1 MNDKATQQMKE
12 ELSSLMGTIFN
23 DALAE
28 SMSNQ
33 FEGDFTYDNGK
44 KISKEE
50 YVEKLKECFAIY
62 NKMPNYLSDS
72 NTRRVVEGGYKDVIK
87 LENEFIPLVKKFMDP
102 ISLEKIRR
110 IYQLSIEQLKDQI
123 DKDNE
128 VKDPEAQPA

>member
-1 MNDKATQQMKE
+1 MKE